1 MDFAFSKKNYILLFV
16 GLAFMA
22 SGLILMVGG
31 GSEDP
36 TQFSDEI
43 FNFQRL
49 TLAPILLAIGFIVE
63 IFAIM
68 YRFGYIPLK
77 VAIEDENMK
86 KLDSEDKNKKLDFLL
101 LTLSFLFPLIGLL
114 LYAIWKDSKPLDAKQ
129 CGIAAIWGLVIG
141 GVIVV
146 ISAAALA

>member
-43 FNFQRL
+43 FNTTRL
-49 TLAPILLAIGFIVE
+49 TIAPILLAAGFIIE

-68 YRFGYIPLK
+68 YK
-77 VAIEDENMK
+77 
-86 KLDSEDKNKKLDFLL
+86 
-101 LTLSFLFPLIGLL
+101 
-114 LYAIWKDSKPLDAKQ
+114 AKE
-129 CGIAAIWGLVIG
+129 A
-141 GVIVV
+141 
-146 ISAAALA
+146 

>member
-43 FNFQRL
+43 FNTTRL
-49 TLAPILLAIGFIVE
+49 TIAPILIAAGFIIE
-63 IFAIM
+63 IFAVM
-68 YRFGYIPLK
+68 CKGK
-77 VAIEDENMK
+77 EA
-86 KLDSEDKNKKLDFLL
+86 
-101 LTLSFLFPLIGLL
+101 
-114 LYAIWKDSKPLDAKQ
+114 
-129 CGIAAIWGLVIG
+129 
-141 GVIVV
+141 
-146 ISAAALA
+146 

>member
-43 FNFQRL
+43 FNTTRL
-49 TLAPILLAIGFIVE
+49 TIAPILIAAGFIIE
-63 IFAIM
+63 IFA
-68 YRFGYIPLK
+68 
-77 VAIEDENMK
+77 
-86 KLDSEDKNKKLDFLL
+86 
-101 LTLSFLFPLIGLL
+101 
-114 LYAIWKDSKPLDAKQ
+114 
-129 CGIAAIWGLVIG
+129 VIHKG
-141 GVIVV
+141 KE
-146 ISAAALA
+146 A

>member
-43 FNFQRL
+43 FNTTRL
-49 TLAPILLAIGFIVE
+49 TVAPILLAAGFITE
-63 IFAIM
+63 IFAVM
-68 YRFGYIPLK
+68 YK
-77 VAIEDENMK
+77 EKEA
-86 KLDSEDKNKKLDFLL
+86 
-101 LTLSFLFPLIGLL
+101 
-114 LYAIWKDSKPLDAKQ
+114 
-129 CGIAAIWGLVIG
+129 
-141 GVIVV
+141 
-146 ISAAALA
+146 

>member
-43 FNFQRL
+43 FNTTRL
-49 TLAPILLAIGFIVE
+49 TIAPILIAAGFIIE
-63 IFAIM
+63 IFAVM
-68 YRFGYIPLK
+68 YK
-77 VAIEDENMK
+77 
-86 KLDSEDKNKKLDFLL
+86 
-101 LTLSFLFPLIGLL
+101 
-114 LYAIWKDSKPLDAKQ
+114 
-129 CGIAAIWGLVIG
+129 G
-141 GVIVV
+141 GE
-146 ISAAALA
+146 A

>member
-22 SGLILMVGG
+22 SGLILMIGG
-31 GSEDP
+31 ESEDP

-49 TLAPILLAIGFIVE
+49 TLAPILLAIGFIIE

-68 YRFGYIPLK
+68 HREK
-77 VAIEDENMK
+77 EA
-86 KLDSEDKNKKLDFLL
+86 
-101 LTLSFLFPLIGLL
+101 
-114 LYAIWKDSKPLDAKQ
+114 
-129 CGIAAIWGLVIG
+129 
-141 GVIVV
+141 
-146 ISAAALA
+146 

>member
-43 FNFQRL
+43 FNTTRL
-49 TLAPILLAIGFIVE
+49 TIAPILIAAGFIIE
-63 IFAIM
+63 IFAVM
-68 YRFGYIPLK
+68 HKGK
-77 VAIEDENMK
+77 EA
-86 KLDSEDKNKKLDFLL
+86 
-101 LTLSFLFPLIGLL
+101 
-114 LYAIWKDSKPLDAKQ
+114 
-129 CGIAAIWGLVIG
+129 
-141 GVIVV
+141 
-146 ISAAALA
+146 